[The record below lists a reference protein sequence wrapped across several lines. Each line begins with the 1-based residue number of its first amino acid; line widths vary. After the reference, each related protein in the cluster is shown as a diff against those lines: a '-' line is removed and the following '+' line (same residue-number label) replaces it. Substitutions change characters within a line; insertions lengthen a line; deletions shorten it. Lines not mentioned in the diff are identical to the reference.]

1 MSTDTEQELTMV
13 VRYFMGFGAKGG
25 RNGLTL
31 QERIN
36 KRYPLR
42 L

>member
-1 MSTDTEQELTMV
+1 MGTDAEQELTMV

-31 QERIN
+31 QARM
-36 KRYPLR
+36 KAWT
-42 L
+42 